1 MMEARIQREACDVKI
16 NREWEQNTNCDILP
30 TLSLTFPQ
38 ATQSE
43 GRGFYVRAGEASLGR
58 GLGEGR
64 PVVWGPDLL
73 RLGLACQL
81 FRSVET
87 EVERF
92 PVTSTPSH
100 PNYSNK
106 N

>member
-64 PVVWGPDLL
+64 SCGVQTCSD
-73 RLGLACQL
+73 LGLACQL
-81 FRSVET
+81 FRSAET

-92 PVTSTPSH
+92 PVTSTPCH